1 MMPPTKIE
9 DASKEYWFRRASVLA
24 ERNDDLSNVI
34 IDLQR
39 EVIRLSGYNPF
50 IKEKAMNYED
60 TLRQIEHW
68 HHKARP
74 EPTDAQLAVQVGCH
88 IEEFLEMIMAIGLDE
103 HLDQDIDIAYSHLE
117 KIASDLKSG
126 KSGVEILHREGLLDS
141 LADQIVTA
149 VGVGYC
155 AKMNVPEA
163 CVRVDASN
171 WSKYDEYG
179 DPIFKEGGKIAKGPD
194 YTPPD
199 LTGLY

>member
-1 MMPPTKIE
+1 
-9 DASKEYWFRRASVLA
+9 
-24 ERNDDLSNVI
+24 
-34 IDLQR
+34 
-39 EVIRLSGYNPF
+39 
-50 IKEKAMNYED
+50 MNYED

-74 EPTDAQLAVQVGCH
+74 EPTEANLAVQVGCH
-88 IEEFLEMIMAIGLDE
+88 IEEFLEMILSIRVDKEAAFKMLTAYELLE
-103 HLDQDIDIAYSHLE
+103 DISRI
-117 KIASDLKSG
+117 LKSG
-126 KSGVEILHREGLLDS
+126 HTTVEIFDREGLLDS

-194 YTPPD
+194 YKEPVLD
-199 LTGLY
+199 GLY